1 VAAQLFEVDLCDD
14 ESAIGD
20 MFPQTSAGS
29 LAVLRDGRADAL
41 LYWSE
46 LRLAAESDGW
56 ISFAPDVART
66 AHTGTIRSQCSFQV
80 RPQQPRLVRTPT
92 ASRSTLRRHRRVRS
106 DLSAL
111 A

>member
-1 VAAQLFEVDLCDD
+1 MAAQLFEVDLCDD

-66 AHTGTIRSQCSFQV
+66 AHTGTTRSQCSFQV
-80 RPQQPRLVRTPT
+80 RGPGSLASCAQHT

-106 DLSAL
+106 D
-111 A
+111 